1 MIDDIRKAVRKGGDD
16 PLGEEETYKLSKA
29 ELDSFLSEGDPE
41 VAGIIQG
48 AVEDFSQELT
58 AVIRRYLRLKEWKD
72 TERIVIGG
80 GFRASRIGELVTGR
94 TMVLLKEQEIE
105 VDLVPIHHHPDEA
118 GLLGAIHLAPVWMFK
133 AFDAVL
139 GVDIGGTNIRA
150 GIVQLNLKKSKKL
163 TKAKVWKYLH

>member
-1 MIDDIRKAVRKGGDD
+1 MCR
-16 PLGEEETYKLSKA
+16 P
-29 ELDSFLSEGDPE
+29 P
-41 VAGIIQG
+41 QG

-58 AVIRRYLRLKEWKD
+58 AVIRPYLKLKEWKD

-80 GFRASRIGELVTGR
+80 GFRASRIGELLTGR
-94 TMVLLKEQEIE
+94 TMVLLKEQEID
-105 VDLVPIHHHPDEA
+105 VDLVPIHHPDEA

-139 GVDIGGTNIRA
+139 GVDIGGTNICA

-163 TKAKVWKYLH
+163 TKAKV